1 MAANVLNSAR
11 AIEVSVYVVRAF
23 MRLRETLAAHKDLAK
38 TLQQLEKK
46 TEALTL
52 QHDTLAAN
60 TRAQLKQVFDALRAL
75 MTPPE
80 PRKRPIGFVTSKE
93 K

>member
-1 MAANVLNSAR
+1 MSPNNCVFSAQGT
-11 AIEVSVYVVRAF
+11 SVKR
-23 MRLRETLAAHKDLAK
+23 RAK
-38 TLQQLEKK
+38 T
-46 TEALTL
+46 
-52 QHDTLAAN
+52 AN
-60 TRAQLKQVFDALRAL
+60 TRAQFKQVFDALRAL